1 MPLPFCHILPHYCLT
16 HSAHGFPHLSSGAL
30 EPGPVFMGVGGR
42 QRQGQTESERQR
54 ETEPTPIPLPSTSLL
69 QPLRF
74 FSVYIHTG
82 SLWLYGPV
90 SLPLLP
96 HRTHWQGLAHA
107 AFSPLLHDF
116 SFPAQSLFAALTAP
130 PPQDDMSLTAR
141 CFLSF

>member
-1 MPLPFCHILPHYCLT
+1 MPLTFCHTTASHTLLT
-16 HSAHGFPHLSSGAL
+16 GSLISVL
-30 EPGPVFMGVGGR
+30 EPWSQGQCSWGWEGR
-42 QRQGQTESERQR
+42 QRQGQTRIREAERQR
-54 ETEPTPIPLPSTSLL
+54 ETEPTPIPLPSTSPL

-82 SLWLYGPV
+82 SLWLSGSV

-107 AFSPLLHDF
+107 AFSPLRRDF
-116 SFPAQSLFAALTAP
+116 SFPAQSLFAALTP
-130 PPQDDMSLTAR
+130 PPFQDDMSLTAR